1 MTQTVNVASCFER
14 AGGGYTITF
23 KIGTTLLTAASDQP
37 VQPGADV
44 TVRDGRVIA

>member
-1 MTQTVNVASCFER
+1 MTQTVNVVSCFER

-37 VQPGADV
+37 VQPGTDV
-44 TVRDGRVIA
+44 RVRDGRVVA